1 MCGTWLSSA
10 ELFRNELGASMLLVE
25 IAEPLLGRRKSAVL
39 MPPLG
44 ILLGPVGLGLLAA
57 AVLQRN

>member
-1 MCGTWLSSA
+1 
-10 ELFRNELGASMLLVE
+10 MLLVE

-44 ILLGPVGLGLLAA
+44 ILLGPVPVGLGLLAV

>member
-1 MCGTWLSSA
+1 
-10 ELFRNELGASMLLVE
+10 MLLVE

-44 ILLGPVGLGLLAA
+44 ILLGPVPVPVGLGLLAV